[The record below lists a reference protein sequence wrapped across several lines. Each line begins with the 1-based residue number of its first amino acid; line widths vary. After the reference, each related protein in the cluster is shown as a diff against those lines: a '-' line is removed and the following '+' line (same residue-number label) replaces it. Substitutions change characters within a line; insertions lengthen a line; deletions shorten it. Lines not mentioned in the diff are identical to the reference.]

1 MKKQICEL
9 LEISPASYYRWRGK
23 RKGLILL
30 EKYFTEKDLD
40 EFLRTGKISKM
51 ENKKTWNKKEEEFI
65 LKTAM
70 YKIYSA
76 SQKQTDSSEHKVSQ
90 KLFIE
95 ALRDAVTANELLDN
109 LKNQKSWNKNIVQI
123 TYDFFINMISEIE
136 FEALI
141 NNKKEIIAGD
151 LKEAGRGV
159 CHEV

>member
-70 YKIYSA
+70 YKINEA
-76 SQKQTDSSEHKVSQ
+76 SKKWTMDPSKKVISK

-95 ALRDAVTANELLDN
+95 SLRDAITANELLDN

-136 FEALI
+136 IEALI
-141 NNKKEIIAGD
+141 NNKKEIIA
-151 LKEAGRGV
+151 KES
-159 CHEV
+159 HK